1 MTRWPAPSPPARSSA
16 VGDSNES
23 PIRLEHLRSI
33 DDVPIDQDVL
43 LLWRLNGKEVF
54 WQVDSLNED
63 GRWQVMDD
71 DEDIIGWVPLPDASS
86 LARFDG

>member
-1 MTRWPAPSPPARSSA
+1 M
-16 VGDSNES
+16 GDSGES

-33 DDVPIDQDVL
+33 DDVLIDQDVL

-71 DEDIIGWVPLPDASS
+71 DEEIIGWIPLPDTSS

>member
-1 MTRWPAPSPPARSSA
+1 M
-16 VGDSNES
+16 GDSNES